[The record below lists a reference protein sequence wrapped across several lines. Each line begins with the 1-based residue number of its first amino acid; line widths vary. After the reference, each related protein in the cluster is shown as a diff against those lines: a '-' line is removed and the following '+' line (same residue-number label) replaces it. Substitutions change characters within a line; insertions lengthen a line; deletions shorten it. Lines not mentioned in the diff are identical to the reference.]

1 MGSLSEDFVAALGA
15 IAMGSRLKRL
25 SDRLL
30 ADAADI
36 LDAAGLPLLP
46 TQVALLAALE
56 RHGPMTIG
64 AAAEGLGVSQPA
76 ATRTV
81 ANLIERGLIDSATDA
96 GDGRMRLLSLTAS
109 GGAVIART
117 RREIWPRLSQ
127 AVSGLCDGRERD
139 LLTLI
144 ATMEARMSEKTM
156 TERFNAAVQ
165 ILPWAPE
172 RARAFHDINIAW
184 IEQMFAVEPHDREVL
199 ENPQAFIIDRGGDI
213 LFAALP
219 DLGIVGACALMPTD
233 DGAVE
238 LTKMGVLEGARG
250 RKVGEALL
258 AAVLDRARAFDGQTL
273 FLLTNSKCAPAIH
286 LYEKLGFR
294 HDAEIMARYGA
305 SYERCDVA
313 MRFMPPAGSVD

>member
-1 MGSLSEDFVAALGA
+1 MGNLTEDFVAALGP

-30 ADAADI
+30 SDAADI
-36 LDAAGLPLLP
+36 LDTAGLPLLP

-64 AAAEGLGVSQPA
+64 AAADGLGVSQPA

-81 ANLIERGLIDSATDA
+81 ANLMERGLIDSAA
-96 GDGRMRLLSLTAS
+96 AAEDGRVRLLSLTATGS
-109 GGAVIART
+109 EVIART
-117 RREIWPRLSQ
+117 RREIWPRLAQ
-127 AVSGLCDGRERD
+127 VVSALCDGREHE
-139 LLTLI
+139 LLTLM
-144 ATMEARMSEKTM
+144 TSLEVRMSEQSM
-156 TERFNAAVQ
+156 AERFNAAVQ

-184 IEQMFAVEPHDREVL
+184 IEQMFAVEAHDRDVL
-199 ENPQAFIIDRGGDI
+199 EDPQKFIIDRGGDI

-238 LTKMGVLEGARG
+238 LTKMGVFESARG

-258 AAVLDRARAFDGQTL
+258 AAVLERARAFDGRTL
-273 FLLTNSKCAPAIH
+273 FLLTNHKCAPAIH
-286 LYEKLGFR
+286 LYQKLGFR
-294 HDAEIMARYGA
+294 HDGEIMARYGA

-313 MRFMPPAGSVD
+313 MRFGPA

>member
-1 MGSLSEDFVAALGA
+1 
-15 IAMGSRLKRL
+15 MGSRLKRL

-30 ADAADI
+30 SDAADI
-36 LDAAGLPLLP
+36 LDTAGLPLLP

-64 AAAEGLGVSQPA
+64 AAADGLGVSQPA

-81 ANLIERGLIDSATDA
+81 ANLMERGLIDSTAA
-96 GDGRMRLLSLTAS
+96 AEDGRVRLLSLTAT
-109 GGAVIART
+109 GFEVIART
-117 RREIWPRLSQ
+117 RREIWPRLAQ
-127 AVSGLCDGRERD
+127 VVSALCDGREHE
-139 LLTLI
+139 LLTLM
-144 ATMEARMSEKTM
+144 TSLEVRMSEQSM
-156 TERFNAAVQ
+156 AERFNAAVQ

-184 IEQMFAVEPHDREVL
+184 IEQMFAVEAHDRDVL
-199 ENPQAFIIDRGGDI
+199 EDPQKFIIDRGGDI

-238 LTKMGVLEGARG
+238 LTKMGVFESARG

-258 AAVLDRARAFDGQTL
+258 AAVLERARAFDGRTL
-273 FLLTNSKCAPAIH
+273 FLLTNHKCAPAIH

-294 HDAEIMARYGA
+294 HDGEIMARYGA

-313 MRFMPPAGSVD
+313 MRFGPA

>member
-1 MGSLSEDFVAALGA
+1 
-15 IAMGSRLKRL
+15 MGSRLKRL

-30 ADAADI
+30 SDAADI
-36 LDAAGLPLLP
+36 LDTAGLPLLP

-64 AAAEGLGVSQPA
+64 AAADGLGVSQPA

-81 ANLIERGLIDSATDA
+81 ANLMERGLIDSAA
-96 GDGRMRLLSLTAS
+96 AAEDGRVRLLSLTATGS
-109 GGAVIART
+109 EVIART
-117 RREIWPRLSQ
+117 RREIWPRLAQ
-127 AVSGLCDGRERD
+127 VVSALCDGREHE
-139 LLTLI
+139 LLTLM
-144 ATMEARMSEKTM
+144 TSLEVRMSEQSM
-156 TERFNAAVQ
+156 AERFNAAVQ

-184 IEQMFAVEPHDREVL
+184 IEQMFAVEAHDRDVL
-199 ENPQAFIIDRGGDI
+199 EDPQKFIIDRGGDI

-238 LTKMGVLEGARG
+238 LTKMGVFESARG

-258 AAVLDRARAFDGQTL
+258 AAVLERARAFDGRTL
-273 FLLTNSKCAPAIH
+273 FLLTNHKCAPAIH
-286 LYEKLGFR
+286 LYQKLGFR
-294 HDAEIMARYGA
+294 HDGEIMARYGA

-313 MRFMPPAGSVD
+313 MRFGPA

>member
-1 MGSLSEDFVAALGA
+1 MGNLTEDFVAALGP

-30 ADAADI
+30 SDAADI
-36 LDAAGLPLLP
+36 LDTAGLPLLP

-64 AAAEGLGVSQPA
+64 AAAGGLGVSQPA

-81 ANLIERGLIDSATDA
+81 ANLMERGLIDSAA
-96 GDGRMRLLSLTAS
+96 AAEDGRVRLLSLTATGS
-109 GGAVIART
+109 EVIART
-117 RREIWPRLSQ
+117 RREIWPRLAQ
-127 AVSGLCDGRERD
+127 VVSALCDGREHE
-139 LLTLI
+139 LLTLM
-144 ATMEARMSEKTM
+144 TSLEVRMSEQSM
-156 TERFNAAVQ
+156 AERFNAAVQ

-184 IEQMFAVEPHDREVL
+184 IEQMFAVEAHDRDVL
-199 ENPQAFIIDRGGDI
+199 EDPQKFIIDRGGDI

-238 LTKMGVLEGARG
+238 LTKMGVFESARG

-258 AAVLDRARAFDGQTL
+258 AAVLERARAFDGRTL
-273 FLLTNSKCAPAIH
+273 FLLTNHKCAPAIH
-286 LYEKLGFR
+286 LYQKLGFR
-294 HDAEIMARYGA
+294 HDGEIMARYGA

-313 MRFMPPAGSVD
+313 MRFGPA

>member
-1 MGSLSEDFVAALGA
+1 MGSFSEDFVAALGP

-30 ADAADI
+30 SDAADI

-56 RHGPMTIG
+56 RFGPMTIG
-64 AAAEGLGVSQPA
+64 AAADGLGVSQPA

-81 ANLIERGLIDSATDA
+81 ANLSERGLIESATAAD
-96 GDGRMRLLSLTAS
+96 DGRVRLLSLTAR
-109 GGAVIART
+109 GIDVIART
-117 RREIWPRLSQ
+117 RRDIWPRLAQ
-127 AVSGLCDGRERD
+127 AVRALCDGRERE

-144 ATMEARMSEKTM
+144 ANMEARMSEQTM
-156 TERFNAAVQ
+156 TERFSAAVQ

-184 IEQMFAVEPHDREVL
+184 IEQMFAVEAHDRDVL
-199 ENPQAFIIDRGGDI
+199 EDPQKFIIDRGGDV
-213 LFAALP
+213 LFAVAP
-219 DLGIVGACALMPTD
+219 NLGIVGACALMPTD

-238 LTKMGVLEGARG
+238 LTKMGVLESARG

-258 AAVLDRARAFDGQTL
+258 AAVLERAQAFEGRTL
-273 FLLTNSKCAPAIH
+273 FLLTNHQCAPAIH
-286 LYEKLGFR
+286 LYEKFGFR
-294 HDAEIMARYGA
+294 HDREIMARYGA

-313 MRFMPPAGSVD
+313 MRFAPD